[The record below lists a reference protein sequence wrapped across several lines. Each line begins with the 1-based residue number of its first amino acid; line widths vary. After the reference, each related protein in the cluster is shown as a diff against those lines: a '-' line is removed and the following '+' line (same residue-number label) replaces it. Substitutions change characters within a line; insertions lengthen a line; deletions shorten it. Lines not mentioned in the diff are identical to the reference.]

1 MSTSG
6 AEVAPRFELDH
17 LVVAASSLAA
27 GREWC
32 EATFGVSPQTGGKHP
47 SMATHNLLL
56 SLASPR
62 FPRAYLEIIAIDPE
76 APPPARRRWYD
87 LDEPALQARLTAGPA
102 LVHWVARTGD
112 LGAGA
117 VVLREAGFDPGD
129 LVDAERM
136 TPRGLLRWRIA
147 IVAGGRRHARGAV
160 PLLIEWG
167 DVHPSDDLPE
177 SGVALRSLDIGGVDP
192 ALATRLGVTAL
203 AGASAR
209 PGTVASPI
217 VAELSGPRGRV
228 VLTAP

>member
-1 MSTSG
+1 MSTSSVE
-6 AEVAPRFELDH
+6 AIPRFELDH
-17 LVVAASSLAA
+17 LVVAANSLAD
-27 GREWC
+27 GRDWC

-47 SMATHNLLL
+47 SMATHNLLM

-76 APPPARRRWYD
+76 ASPPSRRRWYD
-87 LDEPALQARLTAGPA
+87 LDEPALQATIAAGPV

-117 VVLREAGFDPGD
+117 VMLRAAGFDPGD

-136 TPRGLLRWRIA
+136 TPRGWLRWRIA
-147 IVAGGRRHARGAV
+147 IAPGGRRHARGAV

-167 DVHPSDDLPE
+167 DVHPTDDLPE
-177 SGVALRSLDIGGVDP
+177 SGVALRSFDIGGVDP
-192 ALATRLGVTAL
+192 ALAARLGVLVL

-209 PGTVASPI
+209 PGADASPI
-217 VAELSGPRGRV
+217 VAELSGPHGGV

>member
-1 MSTSG
+1 MTSG
-6 AEVAPRFELDH
+6 AELAPRFELDH

-27 GREWC
+27 GRDWC
-32 EATFGVSPQTGGKHP
+32 EATFDVSPRAGGKHP

-62 FPRAYLEIIAIDPE
+62 FPRAYLEIIAIDRD
-76 APPPARRRWYD
+76 APSPSRRRWYD
-87 LDEPALQARLTAGPA
+87 LDDPALQARLETGPA

-112 LGAGA
+112 LVAGA
-117 VVLREAGFDPGD
+117 AMLRDAGFDPGD

-136 TPRGLLRWRIA
+136 TPRRLLRWRIA

-192 ALATRLGVTAL
+192 ALATRLGVGAL
-203 AGASAR
+203 TGGSAR
-209 PGTVASPI
+209 PGTDASAV
-217 VAELSGPRGRV
+217 VAELSGSHGRV